1 MDVIHRDTIADKSL
15 NTFEIIPKSIVSLA
29 TKNQIRMKTKSIVL
43 DRRQIEQKTE
53 RIAFEIMENT
63 FENPKIYVGG
73 ITGNGFFF
81 AERLVKKLNEISK
94 QEVRLFE
101 ITVSKEAPAKS
112 SIVLSIPEQELN
124 GATVILVDDV
134 INSGRTLI
142 YAVGKLMDHEVHV
155 LKVATLVNRTHRR
168 YPVHADFVGLNI
180 ATTLKDNIMVSLGEE
195 EMAYLV

>member
-1 MDVIHRDTIADKSL
+1 
-15 NTFEIIPKSIVSLA
+15 
-29 TKNQIRMKTKSIVL
+29 MKTKSIVL

-53 RIAFEIMENT
+53 RIAFEIIENT
-63 FENPKIYVGG
+63 FETPVIYVGG
-73 ITGNGFFF
+73 ISGNGFLF
-81 AERLVKKLNEISK
+81 AERLVKQLAKITK

-101 ITVSKEAPAKS
+101 ITVNKDAPAKS
-112 SIVLSIPEQELN
+112 SVSLSIEAKELN

-180 ATTLKDNIMVSLGEE
+180 ATTLKDNIMVSLGTE
-195 EMAYLV
+195 EMAYLE